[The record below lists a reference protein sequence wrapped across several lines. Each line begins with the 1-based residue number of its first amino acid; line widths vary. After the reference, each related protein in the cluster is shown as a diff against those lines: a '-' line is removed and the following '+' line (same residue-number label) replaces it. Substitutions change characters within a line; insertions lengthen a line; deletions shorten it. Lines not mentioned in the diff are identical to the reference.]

1 MNDLYLK
8 YFANVRWTELILA
21 VGVAALGK
29 LQMTVQ
35 GGGKLDQHA
44 LIEAAT
50 VGLGVGWAYLRMPKG
65 QADNTPPQ
73 VLSADLP
80 PQTLVAGLPPGV
92 DATGPAHDVTA
103 EIATAA
109 VQTALGPIG
118 AAAPDLASNIVK
130 ELGRVLK
137 RGIRL

>member
-29 LQMTVQ
+29 LQLTVQ
-35 GGGKLDQHA
+35 GGGKLDQQS

-50 VGLGVGWAYLRMPKG
+50 VGLAMGLAYLRMPKDSSPE
-65 QADNTPPQ
+65 AIPPAI
-73 VLSADLP
+73 VGD
-80 PQTLVAGLPPGV
+80 LPPGV
-92 DATGPAHDVTA
+92 DATGPAHDVSA
-103 EIATAA
+103 DVATAA
-109 VQTALGPIG
+109 VQAALGPVG
-118 AAAPDLASNIVK
+118 AAAPDLAGNIVK